1 MQTWL
6 ITGCSSGLGRGTARA
21 ALKAGENVAVTARNT
36 ETLREPA
43 GRDTAVEQSEQPY
56 RLRMI

>member
-6 ITGCSSGLGRGTARA
+6 ITGCSGGLGRGTARA
-21 ALKAGENVAVTARNT
+21 ALKAGENVAVTGRNT

-43 GRDTAVEQSEQPY
+43 GRDKAVEQSEQPY
-56 RLRMI
+56 RLQMI